1 MAYFALLPYTIY
13 FLAKFLYFVTV
24 HDDNTENVNVQYAT
38 FIKSFCFMVHEGKA
52 NLFVSLFI

>member
-13 FLAKFLYFVTV
+13 FLAKCLYFVTV

-38 FIKSFCFMVHEGKA
+38 FIKSFCFMVHEGK
-52 NLFVSLFI
+52 S